1 MDYFEWFGIDRK
13 YNIDQGA
20 LRKAFLVKSMEL
32 HPDKAGDQN
41 DAGTDMSGYNNLA
54 YAALKDEKSRLTYIL
69 QLEGILIKDEKPQL
83 PQQFLMEML
92 DLNMEIEDAKDNKD
106 TDKIDK
112 IKAKLNLEQENKLEE
127 VKELLAMYDA
137 GTLTDEGK
145 AQLKNYYFIRKYLLR
160 IEESIYTFAS
170 H

>member
-13 YNIDQGA
+13 YNLDQGA

-32 HPDKAGDQN
+32 HPDKVGISN
-41 DAGTDMSGYNNLA
+41 DVGTIMSGYNNLA
-54 YAALKDEKSRLTYIL
+54 YAALKDDKSRLEYIL

-92 DLNMEIEDAKDNKD
+92 ELNMEIEDAKDRKD
-106 TDKIDK
+106 TGAIDM
-112 IKAKLNLEQENKLEE
+112 IKAQLNLTQENKLEE
-127 VKELLAMYDA
+127 VKGILSLYDA
-137 GTLTDEGK
+137 GSLTEEGK